1 MYNEDSFTVQP
12 GGPLFMHVNEASRSI
27 DAAVE
32 QGGSKRPESPAM
44 E

>member
-1 MYNEDSFTVQP
+1 MYNKDSFTMQP
-12 GGPLFMHVNEASRSI
+12 GRPMFMHVNEASI

-32 QGGSKRPESPAM
+32 QGGSKRAESPAM